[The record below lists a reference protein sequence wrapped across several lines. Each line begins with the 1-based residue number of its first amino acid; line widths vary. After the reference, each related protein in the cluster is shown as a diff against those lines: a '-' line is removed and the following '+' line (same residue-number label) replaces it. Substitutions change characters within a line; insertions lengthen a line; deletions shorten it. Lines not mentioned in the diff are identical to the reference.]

1 MLQMSDHLQ
10 NDFWAHDIN
19 IPRHV
24 TKLLIFNSHN
34 FHVPLMFKVKQKFWN
49 GPTSQ
54 CNDIFLYN
62 DITSICMCNNYSRAV
77 VCGHDNLVLGVH
89 TTCRNFYL
97 KQLTTI
103 PSKPN
108 TLFLYLD
115 RMGHPLPLSELC
127 AMVMHSTSYCQ
138 KNYKL
143 CLDEL
148 MPDSVW
154 KNVSKR
160 LIHDKITMPP
170 PYLDDVEYNLPLCSG
185 HKH

>member
-1 MLQMSDHLQ
+1 
-10 NDFWAHDIN
+10 
-19 IPRHV
+19 
-24 TKLLIFNSHN
+24 
-34 FHVPLMFKVKQKFWN
+34 
-49 GPTSQ
+49 
-54 CNDIFLYN
+54 
-62 DITSICMCNNYSRAV
+62 MCNNYSRTV

-115 RMGHPLPLSELC
+115 RMNHPLPLSELC

-143 CLDEL
+143 CLDKL
-148 MPDSVW
+148 MPDSIW

-160 LIHDKITMPP
+160 VIHDKITMPP
-170 PYLDDVEYNLPLCSG
+170 PYLDDDEYNLPLCSG